1 MTTNDDFDQYDKT
14 LRDILST
21 LNKQQLLATRFDP
34 TKALQVIAGPGT
46 GKTKVLTSRVA
57 YLLLRHNMK
66 PNEIIVTT
74 FTNKAAKEM
83 VERLQNLFKDTDIDL
98 KNLLIG
104 TFHGICLQILNKFGY
119 KIGLQNGWRI
129 IEEREIDNII
139 NEIINNVPDQI
150 RDYAN
155 SFKRLINLCRP
166 NKSGDGW
173 SINCQMVKREISK
186 LKSNAMIPEEYNN
199 EQEHDSALAYFY
211 QKYQDKLNE
220 LNALDFDDLL
230 MYCFRLLTKE
240 RCLPN
245 IKHVFVD
252 EFQDTN
258 SIQMDLM
265 FLMARGNHHISRGI
279 TVVGDPD
286 QSIYSFR
293 NALDQNFQEMVNK
306 SPIPCS
312 QIVLIENYRSTQK
325 ILNTSEILIQQQSK
339 GRTLRAPLHAQF
351 DCDFP
356 PVYIKFPVFF
366 LQGPSLAK
374 ELLYLKALPH
384 LFTFD
389 DFAILVRQRRQIKSI
404 ETSLIEHRIPYK
416 IIRGRAFWELKEIT
430 SMLNLFRCLLSD
442 NDKSAILQS
451 LIYPSRGLGQT
462 TSEKLSIEMDKMNEE
477 QNLSPLVTLR
487 MIHSNQISLNINTK
501 IRSVISNFLTMIDDC
516 RTDMD
521 VKVTEPILDK
531 LFDKLYQ
538 DSELEKEYLY
548 EDCNN
553 YKKNLTSETGK
564 TISANYGN
572 VRHKNV
578 GVLKRYFL
586 GIRQVENDNIPLN
599 DKSEDSTINGVC
611 LDDITLREYIARFF
625 NSISIFN
632 AANED
637 LQYNEKETQGRVT
650 ISTIHGSKGLEWPVV
665 FIPGCV
671 EGIIPS
677 IFSKDDDENGD
688 DENTG
693 NNINDDKGEVN
704 DKDEHKEGIDSNS
717 SSNGPNSGTKRPR
730 NTEVTLD
737 EERRMFFVAQTRA
750 KLLLYL
756 SSIDENE
763 GNPMLGGPSRFLTP
777 NLLATLVDDQKVFAN
792 IKNIK
797 SLYHAMKKPL
807 PGANISD
814 RFSFKTLLQDYAEFI
829 SNRREKMVW
838 GGQQISNIQ
847 MLRLERNKIG
857 TQSTLLSDFST
868 AADQLKIETQL
879 SGTKK
884 QYASTYKTSNQSVMN
899 NVQMSPQKTYAP
911 TSGIKRSPSPRR
923 IFAPL
928 IDNRESPIKK
938 KQYTGKDKGIQQQDV
953 LHSNIG
959 NTSDKKSSINGNEPL
974 FPLKKEDSFEYLK
987 PVKIEDMTASEILHN
1002 PEDLTVDDRPIIANA
1017 RLLAN
1022 AIINKKKHP
1031 NKVPIKKESQEIQ
1044 MTKSTKT
1051 KAKKDNSSKTKK
1063 LSIPQSKKKNEKMD
1077 ITRETS
1083 SIQFDI
1089 FSQLSKARKK
1099 PKIKD
1104 NEIIII
1110 DD

>member
-14 LRDILST
+14 LKKILST

-57 YLLLRHNMK
+57 YLLLRHNIQ

-83 VERLQNLFKDTDIDL
+83 IERLQNLFKGTNIDL
-98 KNLLIG
+98 KNLFIG

-139 NEIINNVPDQI
+139 NEIINTVPDQI

-166 NKSGDGW
+166 NRSGDGW
-173 SINCQMVKREISK
+173 TINCQMIKREISK
-186 LKSNAMIPEEYNN
+186 LKSNAMIPEEYSN
-199 EQEHDSALAYFY
+199 ELEHDSALAYFY

-240 RCLPN
+240 RCLPH

-265 FLMARGNHHISRGI
+265 FLMARGNHHTSRGI

-325 ILNTSEILIQQQSK
+325 ILNTSEILIQQQLK

-356 PVYIKFPVFF
+356 PVYINFPVLF

-374 ELLYLKALPH
+374 ELLYLKALPN

-430 SMLNLFRCLLSD
+430 SMLNLFRCILSD

-462 TSEKLSIEMDKMNEE
+462 TLDKISIKMDEMN
-477 QNLSPLVTLR
+477 QRQHLSPLVTLR
-487 MIHSNQISLNINTK
+487 KISANQIPLNMNTK
-501 IRSVISNFLTMIDDC
+501 IRSVISTFLTMIDDC
-516 RTDMD
+516 RTNIDI
-521 VKVTEPILDK
+521 KVTESVLDK

-538 DSELEKEYLY
+538 NSGLEIEYLY
-548 EDCNN
+548 EDSNN
-553 YKKNLTSETGK
+553 HKKNSTSDTVK
-564 TISANYGN
+564 TIPANYEN

-586 GIRQVENDNIPLN
+586 GVREIESDNIQLN
-599 DKSEDSTINGVC
+599 NKSEDSIINGTRS
-611 LDDITLREYIARFF
+611 DDITLREYIARFF

-637 LQYNEKETQGRVT
+637 LENNEKETQGRVT

-688 DENTG
+688 DENTSNNG
-693 NNINDDKGEVN
+693 NYDKGEN
-704 DKDEHKEGIDSNS
+704 NEKDITKDGNDSNNP
-717 SSNGPNSGTKRPR
+717 SNGGTKRPR

-763 GNPMLGGPSRFLTP
+763 NNPTLGGPSRFLTP
-777 NLLATLVDDQKVFAN
+777 NLLATLVDDQKVFADIN
-792 IKNIK
+792 NIK

-807 PGANISD
+807 PGKNISD
-814 RFSFKTLLQDYAEFI
+814 RFSFKTLLQDYADFV

-847 MLRLERNKIG
+847 MLHLERNKIG
-857 TQSTLLSDFST
+857 TSSTLLSNFST

-879 SGTKK
+879 SATRK
-884 QYASTYKTSNQSVMN
+884 QYTSTNKANKQSVIS
-899 NVQMSPQKTYAP
+899 NVQMSPQRSYAP
-911 TSGIKRSPSPRR
+911 KSGIKRSPSPKR
-923 IFAPL
+923 IYAPP

-938 KQYTGKDKGIQQQDV
+938 KQYTGKVKGVEQQELLD
-953 LHSNIG
+953 SNIG
-959 NTSDKKSSINGNEPL
+959 NSASKESSINGNKVL
-974 FPLKKEDSFEYLK
+974 FPLKKENSFEYLK

-1017 RLLAN
+1017 KLLAD
-1022 AIINKKKHP
+1022 AIIAKKKHP
-1031 NKVPIKKESQEIQ
+1031 NKVAIKKESQEMQATSAKI
-1044 MTKSTKT
+1044 KT
-1051 KAKKDNSSKTKK
+1051 KKDKPLKTKK
-1063 LSIPQSKKKNEKMD
+1063 LSTLSTVQSTKKNDKMC
-1077 ITRETS
+1077 IKKETS
-1083 SIQFDI
+1083 SSQFDI

>member
-1 MTTNDDFDQYDKT
+1 MTTNDDFNQYDRT
-14 LRDILST
+14 LRNILST
-21 LNKQQLLATRFDP
+21 LNKQQLLATKFNP

-57 YLLLRHNMK
+57 YLLLRHNIK

-83 VERLQNLFKDTDIDL
+83 IERLQSLFKGTDIDL
-98 KNLLIG
+98 KNLFIG
-104 TFHGICLQILNKFGY
+104 TFHGICLKILSRFGY

-166 NKSGDGW
+166 NKSGDSW
-173 SINCQMVKREISK
+173 TLNYQMIKREISK
-186 LKSNAMIPEEYNN
+186 LKANAMIPEEYNN

-211 QKYQDKLNE
+211 RKYQDKLHE

-258 SIQMDLM
+258 NIQMDLM
-265 FLMARGNHHISRGI
+265 FLMARGDHHISRGI

-325 ILNTSEILIQQQSK
+325 ILNTSEILIQQQLK

-356 PVYIKFPVFF
+356 PVYINFPVLF

-374 ELLYLKALPH
+374 ELLYLKALPN

-462 TSEKLSIEMDKMNEE
+462 TLEKIGIKMDEMSQRK
-477 QNLSPLVTLR
+477 NLNPLMTLR
-487 MIHSNQISLNINTK
+487 KINSNQIPFNMTTK
-501 IRSVISNFLTMIDDC
+501 IRSVISNFLTMIDSC
-516 RTDMD
+516 RTNIEA
-521 VKVTEPILDK
+521 KVTEPMLDK
-531 LFDKLYQ
+531 LFDKMYQ
-538 DSELEKEYLY
+538 DSGLEKEYLY
-548 EDCNN
+548 EDCTNN
-553 YKKNLTSETGK
+553 KKKLPSDTVK

-572 VRHKNV
+572 VRHKNI
-578 GVLKRYFL
+578 GILKRYFL
-586 GIRQVENDNIPLN
+586 GITQIESDNVPFD
-599 DKSEDSTINGVC
+599 DKLEASTISGVC

-677 IFSKDDDENGD
+677 VFSRDDEENGD

-693 NNINDDKGEVN
+693 NHTSDDKG
-704 DKDEHKEGIDSNS
+704 DMKEGDDPSNS
-717 SSNGPNSGTKRPR
+717 SNGSNNGTKRPK
-730 NTEVTLD
+730 NTEVSLD

-750 KLLLYL
+750 KVLLYL

-777 NLLATLVDDQKVFAN
+777 NLLATLVDDQKVFAD

-797 SLYHAMKKPL
+797 SLYHAMKKPF
-807 PGANISD
+807 PGRNISEI
-814 RFSFKTLLQDYAEFI
+814 FSFKTLLQDYADFI

-847 MLRLERNKIG
+847 MLRLERNKLG
-857 TQSTLLSDFST
+857 ASNALLSAFST

-879 SGTKK
+879 SGTKN
-884 QYASTYKTSNQSVMN
+884 QYAFTHKKSKQSVIN
-899 NVQMSPQKTYAP
+899 NIQMSPQRSHAP
-911 TSGIKRSPSPRR
+911 TSGIKRSSSPRK
-923 IFAPL
+923 IFAPP
-928 IDNRESPIKK
+928 IDDRLSPIKK
-938 KQYTGKDKGIQQQDV
+938 KQYTGKDGSAQQQNLVDN
-953 LHSNIG
+953 NID
-959 NTSDKKSSINGNEPL
+959 NISVEKPSICSSKSL
-974 FPLKKEDSFEYLK
+974 FPLKKENSFEYLK
-987 PVKIEDMTASEILHN
+987 PVKIEDITASEILHN
-1002 PEDLTVDDRPIIANA
+1002 PEDLTVDDRPIVANA
-1017 RLLAN
+1017 KLLAD
-1022 AIINKKKHP
+1022 AIINKKKNP
-1031 NKVPIKKESQEIQ
+1031 SKVLIKKEVGEEFQDK
-1044 MTKSTKT
+1044 TLKAKT
-1051 KAKKDNSSKTKK
+1051 KKDKPSKTKK
-1063 LSIPQSKKKNEKMD
+1063 LSIPQFKKKNEKTD
-1077 ITRETS
+1077 IIREAS
-1083 SIQFDI
+1083 SSQFDI